1 MKGTPFSR
9 ALAIF
14 AAIAAAMRNPMAA
27 PREQL
32 ASIPV
37 YESHG
42 KGGKKPHRSVGTKAY
57 QRAALKRRNVMKARH
72 G

>member
-1 MKGTPFSR
+1 MKGAPFNR

-27 PREQL
+27 PQL
-32 ASIPV
+32 ADMPI
-37 YESHG
+37 YKSHG

-57 QRAALKRRNVMKARH
+57 QRAALKRRNVMRARH